1 MAAIG
6 ERAFAGYSEQPQ
18 PFDGYMTLTAAF
30 GAGMAVVLATA
41 ARRDRL
47 PHQIPYADVVAIG
60 MATHKLARLL
70 TKDAV
75 TSFLRAPFVH
85 LDEKNGTNSLEESPR
100 GDGLQRSIGELVS
113 CPECSGQWVAAG
125 LVAGLLH
132 APRATRAVTTLYSA
146 LTVADLLQYAYT
158 GLKSRA

>member
-1 MAAIG
+1 MASISQ
-6 ERAFAGYSEQPQ
+6 RMFAGYSDEPQ
-18 PFDGYMTLTAAF
+18 PFDGYLTLTAVF
-30 GAGMAVVLATA
+30 GASMAAALAAA

-47 PHQIPYADVVAIG
+47 PRQIPYADAVAIG
-60 MATHKLARLL
+60 MATHKLSRLL

-85 LDEKNGTNSLEESPR
+85 LDEKNGTTSLEESPR
-100 GDGLQRSIGELVS
+100 GEGLQRSVGELVS